1 MGDQGFRPAYHVQV
15 ATTRNS
21 QVSVGEMVL
30 DAVKD
35 MAQLAPMVEQVT
47 GAAPLSEFDPKSG
60 KKPRSGAME
69 RTHQYPAG
77 PKVLTPWVAFAHS
90 LASRTHLSHRGTVG
104 CGKRAAALAASLA
117 AQQRRPNRA
126 ALEGTQEDEENAS
139 RINSLCTITW

>member
-1 MGDQGFRPAYHVQV
+1 VQV

-90 LASRTHLSHRGTVG
+90 LASRIHLRH
-104 CGKRAAALAASLA
+104 CGAAATGNRASALAASLA
-117 AQQRRPNRA
+117 AQKQSPNQA
-126 ALEGTQEDEENAS
+126 ALEGT
-139 RINSLCTITW
+139 